1 MTGTQEQRI
10 VATLTGVLVDSQ
22 NQIRKDISDLGND
35 VRADLAD
42 VRASLQRMGQRIG
55 KLEESPAQRLDETD
69 IANIQ
74 TGAKV
79 LAAGKWAI
87 GPKRLAFLLTIA
99 GSGGGLVVVNRIREW
114 FF

>member
-10 VATLTGVLVDSQ
+10 VSAVMDAQ
-22 NQIRKDISDLGND
+22 NQIREDMSALSAKIDHGF
-35 VRADLAD
+35 
-42 VRASLQRMGQRIG
+42 QRMGERIG
-55 KLEESPAQRLDETD
+55 TLESSPAQRLTDAD

-79 LAAGKWAI
+79 LAAGKWAL
-87 GPKRLAFLLTIA
+87 GPKRVAALLSLA
-99 GSGGGLVVVNRIREW
+99 GSGGALVLINRIREW